1 MKTHTLITQQEL
13 PISLELAWDF
23 FSSPANLN
31 KITPKDMSFE
41 IKTKLDGEMYAGMLI
56 DYTVKPLLNIPMAWT
71 TEITHIKK
79 GEYFIDE
86 QRFGPYKLWHHEHHF
101 EKTDKGVLMTDKLL
115 YGLSF
120 GVIGNALNSLFISK
134 RIQEI
139 FDFRYDKLNE
149 LFPK

>member
-1 MKTHTLITQQEL
+1 
-13 PISLELAWDF
+13 
-23 FSSPANLN
+23 
-31 KITPKDMSFE
+31 MSFE